1 MEYENDH
8 KELNFM
14 DVTIRNNLNQ
24 YDDFTVCLKPHS
36 NICRNIA
43 MGDFKGFLLHAL
55 HICLENYLAQDIEF
69 LTKFLTKKHLENLT
83 SVKEKVNIETI
94 QNDQIVKL
102 PWVPKPGLG
111 S

>member
-8 KELNFM
+8 KELNFL

-24 YDDFTVCLKPHS
+24 TDYSTAYLKPVIANVQIKPHS

-55 HICLENYLAQDIEF
+55 HICL
-69 LTKFLTKKHLENLT
+69 
-83 SVKEKVNIETI
+83 
-94 QNDQIVKL
+94 
-102 PWVPKPGLG
+102 
-111 S
+111 